1 MNTQDRNAPT
11 TQDMPDKLR
20 RQPAK
25 NVLYAQ
31 AGGVT
36 SVINV
41 SAAAIIETVQQYP
54 DFFGKTYAA
63 LNGIKGVLE
72 EDFVDLSDIAQTTLE
87 KLKYQPGAAF
97 KACRFDLDPLDHNPA
112 QYERVLEV
120 FKRYDIGYF
129 FYNGGNGSM
138 VTAKK
143 VADYCGQHG
152 HPVICVGVPKTIDN
166 DLDLSHCSPGFGS
179 AAKYLATS
187 FLEAT
192 LDITSMHETS
202 TKFFVMECMGRNT
215 GWLTIAAGLIKDV
228 IPDVPLII
236 LPAEHPFNETAF
248 LQKVDAL
255 IAEKGYCVCA
265 ASEGLQR
272 ENGEYISVA
281 SIEHTHERDYIQ
293 LGGVGTALSHIVA
306 QHLNSK
312 THCAIPD
319 YLQRS
324 ASHMVSEVD
333 WQMAYAAGKAA
344 VEAAL
349 EGLSGVLPIIEV
361 TGVEPFKWI
370 FKTVELDAVANLE
383 KTVPDHFLTEDGM
396 DVTEAALEYLRPLIQ
411 GERPVPFKNGL
422 PNIPVIVF
430 TTLDKQL
437 APFIAIK

>member
-1 MNTQDRNAPT
+1 MNANNRNEPSSQDLPEKPR
-11 TQDMPDKLR
+11 M
-20 RQPAK
+20 QPAK

-36 SVINV
+36 AVINA
-41 SAAAIIETVQQYP
+41 SAAAVIETVQQHG

-72 EDFVDLSDIAQTTLE
+72 EDFVDLSDISQATLE
-87 KLKYQPGAAF
+87 HLKYQPGAAF
-97 KACRFDLDPLDHNPA
+97 KACRFDLDPLDHNPG

-120 FKRYDIGYF
+120 FKTYEIGYF

-138 VTAKK
+138 VTAQK
-143 VADYCGQHG
+143 VADYCCERG
-152 HPVICVGVPKTIDN
+152 HPVICVGVAKTIDN

-192 LDITSMHETS
+192 LDIISMHETS
-202 TKFFVMECMGRNT
+202 SKFFIMETMGRNT
-215 GWLTIAAGLIKDV
+215 GWLTLSAALIKDI

-236 LPAEHPFNETAF
+236 LPAERLFNEAAF
-248 LQKVDAL
+248 LQKVEKL

-265 ASEGLQR
+265 VSEGLQR
-272 ENGEYISVA
+272 ENGEYISIA

-293 LGGVGTALSHIVA
+293 LGGAGTSLSHIVS
-306 QHLNSK
+306 QHFNSK

-324 ASHMVSEVD
+324 ASHMVSETD
-333 WQMAYAAGKAA
+333 WQMAYGAGKAA

-349 EGLSGVLPIIEV
+349 DGLHGILPIIEV
-361 TGVEPFKWI
+361 TGTKPFAWR

-383 KTVPDHFLTEDGM
+383 KTVPDNFLTEDGM

-411 GERPVPFKNGL
+411 GERHAPFKNGL
-422 PNIPVIVF
+422 PHIPLIKF
-430 TTLDKQL
+430 ARLNKQL
-437 APFIAIK
+437 PLYTAVK

>member
-1 MNTQDRNAPT
+1 MNAQDRTTLSTQKVADKPRLQPT
-11 TQDMPDKLR
+11 
-20 RQPAK
+20 K

-31 AGGVT
+31 AGGV
-36 SVINV
+36 SAVINV
-41 SAAAIIETVQQYP
+41 SAAAVIETVQQHAG
-54 DFFGKTYAA
+54 FFGKTYGA
-63 LNGIKGVLE
+63 LNGIKGILE
-72 EDFVDLSDIAQTTLE
+72 EDFIDLSDISQATLE
-87 KLKYQPGAAF
+87 TLKYQPGAAF
-97 KACRFDLDPLDHNPA
+97 KACRFDLDPLEHNPA

-120 FKRYDIGYF
+120 FKHYDIGYF

-143 VADYCGQHG
+143 VADYCCQHG
-152 HPVICVGVPKTIDN
+152 HPVICVGVAKTIDN

-187 FLEAT
+187 FLEAS
-192 LDITSMHETS
+192 LDIISMHDTS

-215 GWLTIAAGLIKDV
+215 GWLTIATGLIKDI
-228 IPDVPLII
+228 IPDLPLII
-236 LPAEHPFNETAF
+236 LPAERAFNETVF

-255 IAEKGYCVCA
+255 IAKKGYCVCA
-265 ASEGLQR
+265 VSEGLQQ

-281 SIEHTHERDYIQ
+281 SIEHTHERDYTQ
-293 LGGVGTALSHIVA
+293 LGGAGTAISHIA
-306 QHLNSK
+306 ALHFNCK

-333 WQMAYAAGKAA
+333 WQMAYGAGKAA

-361 TGVEPFKWI
+361 SGVDPFKWI
-370 FKTVELDAVANLE
+370 FKTVELEAVANLE

-396 DVTEAALEYLRPLIQ
+396 DITEAALEYLRPLIQ

-422 PNIPVIVF
+422 PNIPVIAF

-437 APFIAIK
+437 PPFIAIK

>member
-1 MNTQDRNAPT
+1 MNAQNSNASSSQNRPEI
-11 TQDMPDKLR
+11 
-20 RQPAK
+20 QPAK

-36 SVINV
+36 AVINA
-41 SAAAIIETVQQYP
+41 SAAAVIETVQQHS

-72 EDFVDLSDIAQTTLE
+72 EELVDLSNISQSTLE

-97 KACRFDLDPLDHNPA
+97 KACRFDLDPLDHNPE
-112 QYERVLEV
+112 QYKRVLEV
-120 FKRYDIGYF
+120 FKNYDIGYF
-129 FYNGGNGSM
+129 LYNGGNGSM
-138 VTAKK
+138 LTAQK

-192 LDITSMHETS
+192 QDIISMHETS
-202 TKFFVMECMGRNT
+202 TKFFVMECMGRNA
-215 GWLTIAAGLIKDV
+215 GWLTLSAALIKDI

-236 LPAEHPFNETAF
+236 LPAERPFNEAAF
-248 LQKVDAL
+248 LQKVDDL
-255 IAEKGYCVCA
+255 ITEKGYCVCA
-265 ASEGLQR
+265 VSEGLQTK
-272 ENGEYISVA
+272 NGDYISIA
-281 SIEHTHERDYIQ
+281 SIEHTHERDYVQ
-293 LGGVGTALSHIVA
+293 LGGAGTTLSHIVA
-306 QHLNSK
+306 EHFKSK
-312 THCAIPD
+312 THCSIPD

-333 WQMAYAAGKAA
+333 WQMAYGAGKAA

-349 EGLSGVLPIIEV
+349 EGLHGVLPVIEL
-361 TGVEPFKWI
+361 TTIEPFRWT
-370 FKTVELDAVANLE
+370 FKTVDLNAVANLE
-383 KTVPDHFLTEDGM
+383 KTVPDAFLTEDGM
-396 DVTEAALEYLRPLIQ
+396 DVTAAALEYLRPLIQ

-422 PNIPVIVF
+422 PDIPLIGFATV
-430 TTLDKQL
+430 DKQL